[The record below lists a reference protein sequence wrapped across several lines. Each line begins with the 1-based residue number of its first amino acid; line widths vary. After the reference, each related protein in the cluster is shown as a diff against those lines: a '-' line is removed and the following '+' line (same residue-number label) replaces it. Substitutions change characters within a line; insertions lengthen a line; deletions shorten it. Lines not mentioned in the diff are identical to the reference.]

1 LLVLGCPLA
10 ADAQS
15 ASRVRVQNFSYVHL
29 LPPPIAVSPSR
40 NAVSSRPAASG
51 PPSPARV
58 DRRRPVA
65 QGASKEHGIVAAG
78 ENTASENSPSE
89 YEESEIQS
97 IKSIV
102 PLQVTKNPFETESR
116 VPVARLWGTPVEL
129 NFSAVTLR
137 NNNVVAGPLTSGETL
152 HPAPF
157 ARSTELFGVGVT
169 IPLGRSGSE
178 NTSKNL
184 WHSLTQI
191 ARDR

>member
-1 LLVLGCPLA
+1 M
-10 ADAQS
+10 
-15 ASRVRVQNFSYVHL
+15 
-29 LPPPIAVSPSR
+29 
-40 NAVSSRPAASG
+40 
-51 PPSPARV
+51 
-58 DRRRPVA
+58 
-65 QGASKEHGIVAAG
+65 AAG
-78 ENTASENSPSE
+78 EKTASDNPPEE
-89 YEESEIQS
+89 YGESEIES
-97 IKSIV
+97 IKSVV

-152 HPAPF
+152 HSAPL

-169 IPLGRSGSE
+169 IPLGRSASE